1 MIDGV
6 INIYKERGYTS
17 SDVVAKLRGILRQKK
32 IGHTGTLDP
41 AAEGVLP
48 VCLGK
53 ATKLCELLT
62 EKTKEYRCT
71 CRLGVTTDTEDM
83 EGEILSRMPAGCDET
98 QIREAAFS
106 FIGDYQQIPPMYSA
120 IKQNGK
126 RLYMLARE
134 GVTVERPPR
143 AVRID
148 ELEIVRVELSGEE
161 KRFSFRV
168 VCSRGTYIRSLCRD
182 IGEKLGCGAAMEKLE
197 RTRSG
202 IFTAE
207 DALRLD
213 EVQKLFGENA
223 LNPHILPIEYF
234 YKELGKLTVL
244 PDALKLLD
252 NGNALKTDSFA
263 EKNITGER
271 FRIYDTEDNFR
282 AVYARS
288 ADTGLFKPEQ
298 MF

>member
-71 CRLGVTTDTEDM
+71 CRLGVTTDTEDT

-271 FRIYDTEDNFR
+271 FRIYDTDDKFR

>member
-6 INIYKERGYTS
+6 INIYKEKGYTS

-41 AAEGVLP
+41 ATEGVLP

-62 EKTKEYRCT
+62 EKTKEYRCV
-71 CRLGVTTDTEDM
+71 CRLGVQTDTEDM
-83 EGEILSRMPAGCDET
+83 EGEILSIQPADCSVEE
-98 QIREAAFS
+98 IREAALS
-106 FIGDYQQIPPMYSA
+106 FIGDYPQIPPMYSA

-126 RLYMLARE
+126 RLYTLARE
-134 GVTVERPPR
+134 GITVERPPR
-143 AVRID
+143 NVRIE
-148 ELEIVRVELSGEE
+148 ELEIENCGLSGNE

-202 IFTAE
+202 IFTA
-207 DALRLD
+207 DQALKLD
-213 EVQKLFGENA
+213 EVQKLFGDNSLNA
-223 LNPHILPIEYF
+223 HILPIEFF

-252 NGNALKTDSFA
+252 NGNTLKTDSFA

-271 FRIYDTEDNFR
+271 FRIYDTDDRFR

-288 ADTGLFKPEQ
+288 DDTGLFKPEQ